1 MTHAARVNRLTA
13 RACAHSEKSCATS
26 SSSSSARDG
35 GALVDL
41 ANDGDGG
48 TRVETK
54 FNRFV
59 CFQVPRL
66 HRVEAVRARD
76 KVRHS
81 IFGWWYRP
89 ATEDEIPSDF
99 YDDEEEED
107 EEVEEE
113 EEEEEEERGEER
125 DKKNGSKR
133 RRRA

>member
-1 MTHAARVNRLTA
+1 MVDDAW
-13 RACAHSEKSCATS
+13 K
-26 SSSSSARDG
+26 SARDG

-89 ATEDEIPSDF
+89 AMEDEIPSDF
-99 YDDEEEED
+99 YADDEEEEEED
-107 EEVEEE
+107 EEEDEEE
-113 EEEEEEERGEER
+113 EVEEERGGER
-125 DKKNGSKR
+125 DEKNGSKR
-133 RRRA
+133 RRHA